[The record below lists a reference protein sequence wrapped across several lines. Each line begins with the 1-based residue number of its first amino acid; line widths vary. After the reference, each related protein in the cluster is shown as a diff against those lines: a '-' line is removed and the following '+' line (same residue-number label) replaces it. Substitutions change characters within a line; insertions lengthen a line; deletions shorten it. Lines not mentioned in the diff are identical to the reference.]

1 MLRIPAAKVSSI
13 ITLLLIVRV
22 SYNKVDLVEPAKVE
36 KKEEIEKQVLLVL
49 MVEMLG
55 KGSKKTKW
63 KFKRHL
69 PNRHR
74 APQWHKFLEILFP
87 TIFLLQLNHT
97 YMKRI
102 LHFKNITFKSSYN
115 WFKIDIHQQVRLL
128 TANYLAMFKVI
139 STTIYT

>member
-1 MLRIPAAKVSSI
+1 MRKTSQNVLRIPAAKVSSI

-97 YMKRI
+97 YI
-102 LHFKNITFKSSYN
+102 YETHFTLGLSPPA
-115 WFKIDIHQQVRLL
+115 R
-128 TANYLAMFKVI
+128 
-139 STTIYT
+139 